1 MLVLYRES
9 RYFDIFTDICEVM
22 NYSAKSGCYLIT
34 NEYEDQLKEWFHE
47 RRDEPFLNSFCFKE
61 LPDCDKEVYEASLTD
76 IELEN
81 YEEDKDK
88 IDDDFMP
95 EAKEENVKAEE
106 ANFAKEAVE
115 KVKDFKD
122 NLLDIFDSVDLKVR
136 QILTKNLIEN
146 PKIRVHLDKYLKSEH
161 YELFLN
167 NWWIAALSILV
178 SFILPIVFVIFLRK
192 FYQIKVVSEASASR
206 SAKTIKKSSKLKA
219 PVVIVADSSESEAA
233 EADDEKPVGTTT
245 RKSGRASKVASSEP
259 MPISP
264 IKRSSKR
271 NSKSQAD

>member
-1 MLVLYRES
+1 
-9 RYFDIFTDICEVM
+9 M

-34 NEYEDQLKEWFHE
+34 NDYEDQLKEWFNE

-81 YEEDKDK
+81 YEDDKDK

-106 ANFAKEAVE
+106 ANFANEAVE
-115 KVKDFKD
+115 KVKDFRD
-122 NLLDIFDSVDLKVR
+122 NLLDVFDSVDMKVR

-146 PKIRVHLDKYLKSEH
+146 QRLRAHLDKFLKSEH

-167 NWWIAALSILV
+167 NWWFAALTILV
-178 SFILPIVFVIFLRK
+178 SFIIPIIFVIVLRK
-192 FYQIKVVSEASASR
+192 YHQVQDIDPKASSR
-206 SAKTIKKSSKLKA
+206 SKATKSSSKLKA
-219 PVVIVADSSESEAA
+219 PVVVVAESSESEAA
-233 EADDEKPVGTTT
+233 EADDEKPTSATT
-245 RKSGRASKVASSEP
+245 RKYGRSSKVTSSE
-259 MPISP
+259 PISP
-264 IKRSSKR
+264 IKRSSKN
-271 NSKSQAD
+271 NSNSQAD